1 MDQHYP
7 GKMKGAWRCRPSF
20 DMYSIVQVERKVVD
34 EEYLPFKE
42 DSLEAVVSSMSMHWV
57 NDLPG
62 KKKDARYM

>member
-1 MDQHYP
+1 
-7 GKMKGAWRCRPSF
+7 MKVIHPF
-20 DMYSIVQVERKVVD
+20 DVTLYSIVEVERKVVD

-62 KKKDARYM
+62 MERITKIAWNKEG